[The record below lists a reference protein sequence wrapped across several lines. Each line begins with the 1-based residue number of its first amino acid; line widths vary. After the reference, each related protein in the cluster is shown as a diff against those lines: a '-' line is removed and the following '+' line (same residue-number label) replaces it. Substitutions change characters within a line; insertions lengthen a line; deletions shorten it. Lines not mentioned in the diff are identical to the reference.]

1 MPDEYNKTISKFNE
15 GVLQIQ
21 RSNNIWL
28 CARINREG
36 GNYRRVKDILDSAWI
51 EFAIDAEKLDNNE
64 DTNYVK
70 QVEDI
75 DKEYEEEVKKK
86 NRNAL
91 YKLLIKKE
99 ILIRTIQD
107 KSGKGARYEN
117 PEDDDID

>member
-51 EFAIDAEKLDNNE
+51 ELACDAEKLDTNE
-64 DTNYVK
+64 STNYK
-70 QVEDI
+70 QQIEDI
-75 DKEYEEEVKKK
+75 DKEYEKEVKKRDK
-86 NRNAL
+86 IAL

-99 ILIRTIQD
+99 ILIRTIQE
-107 KSGKGARYEN
+107 KSGKGSRYEN
-117 PEDDDID
+117 PDDDDID